1 MKPLLTLFATVIITF
16 APAMQAQSVETYPDE
31 VVWQL
36 AAKQVVLS
44 LKSDHAHVRTQ
55 TLKNVIV
62 YSTLYRDRVDLRSTL
77 KSVAEVAESDP
88 SVQNRRLALAALQA
102 VGSFR
107 AKQYLAELNGIGD
120 DEYRT
125 LVASV
130 LNEYYMKP
138 NAM

>member
-1 MKPLLTLFATVIITF
+1 MKPLLTLFAAVIITF

-44 LKSDHAHVRTQ
+44 LKSDHTHVRTQ

-62 YSTLYRDRVDLRSTL
+62 YSTLYRDRVDVRSTL